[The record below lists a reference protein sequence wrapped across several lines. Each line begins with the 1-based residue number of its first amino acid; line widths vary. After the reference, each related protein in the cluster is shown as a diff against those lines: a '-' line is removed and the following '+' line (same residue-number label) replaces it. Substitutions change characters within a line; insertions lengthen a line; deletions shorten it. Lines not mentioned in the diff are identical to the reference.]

1 MVDPESAEQAIQSY
15 VRPQSFP
22 VAVRML
28 RPGERAPGEARRPSE
43 DLRRF
48 FTPCRAIDLARRH
61 GWTLA
66 LNRED
71 SLCALGNGALGFGSP
86 SASGGPPPLCEGV
99 YAGGAAARAQAV
111 AAADRFSPG
120 EYWALLV
127 APLARCTFEPDLVVV
142 YATPAQV
149 MRLVQAALWKRG
161 GKLVSSFG
169 CRMDCSEIIVT
180 TMKSQECQVIL
191 PGTGDRVFGR
201 TQDDE
206 MAFSIP
212 WGRMPEILE
221 GLQGTHRSGIRYPVV
236 PSTEGEL
243 PVAPL

>member
-1 MVDPESAEQAIQSY
+1 MVDPENADQGIQFY

-28 RPGERAPGEARRPSE
+28 RPGERGPGEARHSSE
-43 DLRRF
+43 DLPRF
-48 FTPCRAIDLARRH
+48 ITPCRAIDLARRH

-66 LNRED
+66 LTRED
-71 SLCALGNGALGFGSP
+71 SRCALGNGALGFGP
-86 SASGGPPPLCEGV
+86 TSASGGPPLLCEGL
-99 YAGGAAARAQAV
+99 YAGGAEARAHAV
-111 AAADRFSPG
+111 AAADRFPAG
-120 EYWALLV
+120 EYCALLV
-127 APLARCTFEPDLVVV
+127 APLARCAFEPDLVVV
-142 YATPAQV
+142 YATPAQI

-161 GKLVSSFG
+161 GRLVSSFG

-191 PGTGDRVFGR
+191 PGTGDRAFGR

-212 WGRMPEILE
+212 WGRMAEILE
-221 GLQGTHRSGIRYPVV
+221 GLQGTHRNGIRYPVV
-236 PSTEGEL
+236 PITEGEL
-243 PVAPL
+243 PIAPL